1 MNSKSIPKKLD
12 KLSVMTWLILIRKLF
27 VDEYKRRNSS
37 SVKLNLIVNYIY
49 KLERTGLE
57 EFNLLI
63 EPLE

>member
-1 MNSKSIPKKLD
+1 LD

>member
-1 MNSKSIPKKLD
+1 MD